1 MSDITGI
8 MKVKVNGKWL
18 PIRTVAGP
26 TGERGPTGPGG
37 GEQGATGPTGS
48 EGPTGEIGPTG
59 PMFTYDDMTPEQV
72 QDLASK
78 IGRNKADLV
87 VGATAGDLA
96 GLDQY
101 GNLTDSGIP
110 SAAVPSA
117 ATAQNPLVDT
127 ATMNSSI
134 ATNTATFRGTYNLVS
149 DLSLTT
155 AATHEQVA
163 AAIAAK
169 LASLQPPVVPEN
181 NDYCFVQVPTAD
193 ATPTEISRIDRYKCT
208 VTESGGTTTR
218 TWEYEF
224 SLNNSSFTAA
234 QWAAINSGITSGLVA
249 KLGALPT
256 AEALAQALAGKQ
268 SALSDTQLA
277 NIAAVSDALAFDET
291 HSYAAGD
298 PVVYDG
304 TLYTFTAAHTGAWTG
319 SDVSAVDIIA
329 RLAGKLDKS
338 GGTVTG
344 QINFGSGS
352 ESSLRLGLV
361 YDAENHRLQIVDN
374 WNSNIAYLEVPLTAD
389 GSRVA
394 FMNDVGNAIATIPY
408 SLGTPTVIDEASSET
423 VEGETVYYGVATL
436 ANRTANIVQVTA
448 ATALDELRITFP
460 AATSGKVRDF
470 GLRVEIGTGSAA
482 LTAPALVPIAPT
494 GETIKIENNAA
505 EIPALADGTATA
517 KGVTLLYFSETAPGV
532 FVVKGEQV
540 EEVA

>member
-1 MSDITGI
+1 MADITGVV
-8 MKVKVNGKWL
+8 KVKVNGVWL
-18 PIRTVAGP
+18 PIRTVVGP

-59 PMFTYDDMTPEQV
+59 PMFTYDDMTPAQV

-87 VGATAGDLA
+87 GGATDGDLA

-110 SAAVPSA
+110 AAAVPSGA
-117 ATAQNPLVDT
+117 SASNKLATEGFV
-127 ATMNSSI
+127 NSSI
-134 ATNTATFRGTYNLVS
+134 ATNTATFRGTYNLVT
-149 DLSLTT
+149 DLGLTVS
-155 AATHEQVA
+155 ATEQQVA

-218 TWEYEF
+218 TWGYEF

-234 QWAAINSGITSGLVA
+234 QWAALNSGITSALVA
-249 KLGALPT
+249 QFA
-256 AEALAQALAGKQ
+256 AKQ
-268 SALSDTQLA
+268 DALSASQLA
-277 NIAAVSDALAFDET
+277 NIDAVSSGLEFDATE
-291 HSYAAGD
+291 SYAAGD
-298 PVVYDG
+298 PVVYNG
-304 TLYTFTAAHTGAWTG
+304 VLYVFTAAHNPGAWTG
-319 SDVSAVDIIA
+319 SDASAVNV
-329 RLAGKLDKS
+329 LALIQALQSGKANDNAVVHLTGNQTIEDEKKFLRYQPGAPEAPATYFWFDVDSNTGVPLLVVKQGNTQVGLALPLLD
-338 GGTVTG
+338 GTVALMS
-344 QINFGSGS
+344 Q
-352 ESSLRLGLV
+352 
-361 YDAENHRLQIVDN
+361 
-374 WNSNIAYLEVPLTAD
+374 
-389 GSRVA
+389 
-394 FMNDVGNAIATIPY
+394 IPY
-408 SLGTPTVIDEASSET
+408 SLGTPTVIDTASSEV
-423 VEGETVYYGVATL
+423 VEGETVYYGAATL

-460 AATSGKVRDF
+460 AETSGKVRDF

-494 GETIKIENNAA
+494 GETIKIENNAK

-517 KGVTLLYFSETAPGV
+517 KGVTLLYFTENAPGV
-532 FVVKGEQV
+532 FVCKGEQV